1 MAESVTKFTK
11 TEIPQHFSSVFYVRM
26 CCLFY
31 CKRIEKRIFDRYEAT
46 QKKSKRNKWKQ
57 RELKKKKEIKD
68 EKMHFG
74 NFSLKLKE
82 F

>member
-46 QKKSKRNKWKQ
+46 QKKSKRNK
-57 RELKKKKEIKD
+57 
-68 EKMHFG
+68 
-74 NFSLKLKE
+74 
-82 F
+82 